1 MRAWLPSTNVLGVG
15 ADSLVPV
22 WSPRCRLRCRL
33 CCPPVLPPC
42 TACRF
47 MANLVLVQYIEQG
60 PLWLAQLLQFVPSF
74 NLYRGLYELSQ
85 VRAE

>member
-1 MRAWLPSTNVLGVG
+1 
-15 ADSLVPV
+15 
-22 WSPRCRLRCRL
+22 
-33 CCPPVLPPC
+33 
-42 TACRF
+42 

-85 VRAE
+85 VRSAAGRKIIHLCLSGPGH

>member
-1 MRAWLPSTNVLGVG
+1 
-15 ADSLVPV
+15 
-22 WSPRCRLRCRL
+22 
-33 CCPPVLPPC
+33 
-42 TACRF
+42 

>member
-1 MRAWLPSTNVLGVG
+1 M
-15 ADSLVPV
+15 VPTA
-22 WSPRCRLRCRL
+22 PPLLRCRL
-33 CCPPVLPPC
+33 DCPPLHCLMYHPPVLPPR
-42 TACRF
+42 TAGRF

-85 VRAE
+85 VHAE